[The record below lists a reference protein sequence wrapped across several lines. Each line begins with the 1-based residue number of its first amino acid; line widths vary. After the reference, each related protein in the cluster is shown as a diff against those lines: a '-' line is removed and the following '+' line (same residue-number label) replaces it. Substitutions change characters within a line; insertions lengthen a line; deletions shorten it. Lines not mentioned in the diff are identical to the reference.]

1 MAEQQAGATE
11 RQASA
16 TELPNPAHILRSE
29 YYSNCHADICLF
41 LNPHYYFRKV
51 LLLWHFMCG
60 TDKLY
65 VYQLQIDTTQN
76 KLFSIHNWSLVG
88 HIDRMTNH
96 MQSQSLQMKNVF
108 LNLSFYLGR
117 VSECVGV

>member
-1 MAEQQAGATE
+1 
-11 RQASA
+11 
-16 TELPNPAHILRSE
+16 
-29 YYSNCHADICLF
+29 
-41 LNPHYYFRKV
+41 
-51 LLLWHFMCG
+51 MCG

-117 VSECVGV
+117 VSECVGVW